1 MRLNPVATATT
12 SAKTAKPS
20 LDDSLI
26 PMINVVFLLLIFF
39 LVAGSFKIVA
49 PVEINPALSDRN
61 QRATLERLIFIDNQ
75 GGIYAD
81 GEQIAL
87 DALTAKITALGWA
100 NESNTDSLQNSETDE
115 QTVVSVQADRL
126 ASVGVLRNVLAELRK
141 AGLKEVEL
149 ISSFAADA
157 NATDTK

>member
-1 MRLNPVATATT
+1 MRLRPVTKSTATATAQ
-12 SAKTAKPS
+12 SS

-39 LVAGSFKIVA
+39 LVAGTFKIVV
-49 PVEINPALSDRN
+49 PVEIIPAQSDRN
-61 QRATLERLIFIDNQ
+61 QRATLERLIFIDKQ
-75 GGIYAD
+75 GGIYAG

-100 NESNTDSLQNSETDE
+100 SASDSDSLQNLEADE
-115 QTVVSVQADRL
+115 KTVVSVQADRL

-149 ISSFAADA
+149 ISSFNSDV
-157 NATDTK
+157 NKSTE